1 MEEFYIENDDFFGDN
16 ISDIE
21 KKQKEKEERK
31 GKNTYKNNNNINN
44 ENKLNKRQKTRLNEK
59 KKKEEIKLEH
69 KNQVQNMSKEEKD
82 IFYQNLRDEK
92 KQLKENLKQ
101 ALTSDFI
108 IVFDLDFNSS
118 MGYNEIK
125 SLIIQLGYCYSINK
139 KNKNKISFYF
149 TNYDGFIKEEL
160 EKMGSKFW
168 YCNFEKEQFYNIEK
182 LIKLNKEFI
191 YLSPDS
197 NEELNEVSTDKI
209 YIIGG
214 LVDKP
219 VIKDKTLLRISQI
232 NNLDFIK
239 EKGIKIKS
247 AKLPLFK
254 YLNNIANPILNL
266 NTVVEIL
273 SNYMDMDIKDWK
285 KAIELSIPQRNLKKE

>member
-1 MEEFYIENDDFFGDN
+1 MEEFYIENDDLFGDN
-16 ISDIE
+16 LYDIE
-21 KKQKEKEERK
+21 KKKKEKEERK
-31 GKNTYKNNNNINN
+31 EKNLYKNINNINN
-44 ENKLNKRQKTRLNEK
+44 EIKLNKRQKTRLNEK

-69 KNQVQNMSKEEKD
+69 KKQVQNMTKEEKD
-82 IFYQNLRDEK
+82 IFYQKLRDEK

-219 VIKDKTLLRISQI
+219 VIKDKTILRISQI

-254 YLNNIANPILNL
+254 YLNNIANPVLNL

-273 SNYMDMDIKDWK
+273 SNYMDIKDWK

>member
-1 MEEFYIENDDFFGDN
+1 MEEFYIENDDLFGDN
-16 ISDIE
+16 LYDIE
-21 KKQKEKEERK
+21 KKKKEKEERK
-31 GKNTYKNNNNINN
+31 EKNLYKKINNINN
-44 ENKLNKRQKTRLNEK
+44 EIKLNKRQKTRLNEK

-69 KNQVQNMSKEEKD
+69 KNQVQNMTKEEKD
-82 IFYQNLRDEK
+82 IFYQKLRDEK

>member
-69 KNQVQNMSKEEKD
+69 KNQVQNMTKEEKD
-82 IFYQNLRDEK
+82 IFYQKLRDEK

-118 MGYNEIK
+118 MGFNEIK

-139 KNKNKISFYF
+139 KNKNKISFYL

-191 YLSPDS
+191 YLTPDS

-219 VIKDKTLLRISQI
+219 VIKDKTILRISQI

-254 YLNNIANPILNL
+254 YLNNIANPVLNL

-273 SNYMDMDIKDWK
+273 SNYMDIKDWK

>member
-1 MEEFYIENDDFFGDN
+1 MEEFYIENDDLFGDN
-16 ISDIE
+16 LYDIE
-21 KKQKEKEERK
+21 KKKKEKEERK
-31 GKNTYKNNNNINN
+31 EKNLYKNINNINN
-44 ENKLNKRQKTRLNEK
+44 EIKLNKRQKTRLNEK

-69 KNQVQNMSKEEKD
+69 KNQVQNMTKEEKD
-82 IFYQNLRDEK
+82 IFYKKLRDEK
-92 KQLKENLKQ
+92 KQLKENLKK

-191 YLSPDS
+191 YLTPDS
-197 NEELNEVSTDKI
+197 NEELNEVSKDKI

-254 YLNNIANPILNL
+254 YLNNIANPVLNL

-273 SNYMDMDIKDWK
+273 SNYMDIKDWK
-285 KAIELSIPQRNLKKE
+285 KAIELSIPQRNLKKG

>member
-1 MEEFYIENDDFFGDN
+1 MEEFYIENDDLFGDN
-16 ISDIE
+16 LYDIE
-21 KKQKEKEERK
+21 KKKKEKEERK
-31 GKNTYKNNNNINN
+31 EKNLYKNNNNINN
-44 ENKLNKRQKTRLNEK
+44 EIKLNKRQKTRLNEK

-69 KNQVQNMSKEEKD
+69 KNQVQNMTKEEKD
-82 IFYQNLRDEK
+82 IFYKKLRDEK

-219 VIKDKTLLRISQI
+219 VIKDKTILRISQI

-254 YLNNIANPILNL
+254 YLNNIANPVLNL

-273 SNYMDMDIKDWK
+273 SNYMDIKDWK

>member
-69 KNQVQNMSKEEKD
+69 KNQVQNMTKEEKD
-82 IFYQNLRDEK
+82 IFYQKLRDEK

-191 YLSPDS
+191 YLTPDS
-197 NEELNEVSTDKI
+197 NEELNEVSKDKI

-254 YLNNIANPILNL
+254 YLNNIANPVLNL

-273 SNYMDMDIKDWK
+273 SNYMDIKDWK

>member
-1 MEEFYIENDDFFGDN
+1 MEEFYIENDDLFGDN
-16 ISDIE
+16 LYDIE
-21 KKQKEKEERK
+21 KKKKEKEERK
-31 GKNTYKNNNNINN
+31 EKNLYKNNNNINN
-44 ENKLNKRQKTRLNEK
+44 EIKLNKRQKTRLNEK

-69 KNQVQNMSKEEKD
+69 KNQVQNKTKEEKD
-82 IFYQNLRDEK
+82 IFYQKLRDEK

-219 VIKDKTLLRISQI
+219 VIKDKTILRISQI

-254 YLNNIANPILNL
+254 YLNNIANPVLNL

-273 SNYMDMDIKDWK
+273 SNYMDIKDWK

>member
-1 MEEFYIENDDFFGDN
+1 MEEFYIENDDLFGDN
-16 ISDIE
+16 LYDIE
-21 KKQKEKEERK
+21 KKKKEKEERK
-31 GKNTYKNNNNINN
+31 EKNLYKNINNINN
-44 ENKLNKRQKTRLNEK
+44 EIKLNKRQKTRLNEK

-69 KNQVQNMSKEEKD
+69 KNQVQNMTKEEKD
-82 IFYQNLRDEK
+82 IFYQKLRDEK

-168 YCNFEKEQFYNIEK
+168 YCDFEKEQFYNIEK

-219 VIKDKTLLRISQI
+219 VIKDKTILRISQI

-254 YLNNIANPILNL
+254 YLNNIANPVLNL

-273 SNYMDMDIKDWK
+273 SNYMDIKDWK

>member
-1 MEEFYIENDDFFGDN
+1 MEEFYIENDDLFGDN
-16 ISDIE
+16 LNDIE
-21 KKQKEKEERK
+21 KKKKEKEERK
-31 GKNTYKNNNNINN
+31 EKNIYKNIKNCNN
-44 ENKLNKRQKTRLNEK
+44 EKILNKRQKTRLNEK

-108 IVFDLDFNSS
+108 VVFDLDFNSS

-139 KNKNKISFYF
+139 KNKNKISFYL

-254 YLNNIANPILNL
+254 YLNNIANPILNI

-273 SNYMDMDIKDWK
+273 SNYMDIKDWK
-285 KAIELSIPQRNLKKE
+285 KAIELSIPQRNLKKG

>member
-1 MEEFYIENDDFFGDN
+1 
-16 ISDIE
+16 
-21 KKQKEKEERK
+21 
-31 GKNTYKNNNNINN
+31 
-44 ENKLNKRQKTRLNEK
+44 
-59 KKKEEIKLEH
+59 
-69 KNQVQNMSKEEKD
+69 
-82 IFYQNLRDEK
+82 
-92 KQLKENLKQ
+92 
-101 ALTSDFI
+101 
-108 IVFDLDFNSS
+108 
-118 MGYNEIK
+118 
-125 SLIIQLGYCYSINK
+125 
-139 KNKNKISFYF
+139 
-149 TNYDGFIKEEL
+149 
-160 EKMGSKFW
+160 MGSKFW

-219 VIKDKTLLRISQI
+219 VIKDKTILRISQI

-254 YLNNIANPILNL
+254 YLNNIANPVLNL

-273 SNYMDMDIKDWK
+273 SNYMDIKDWK

>member
-1 MEEFYIENDDFFGDN
+1 MEEFYIENDDLFGDN
-16 ISDIE
+16 LYDIE
-21 KKQKEKEERK
+21 KKKKEKEERK
-31 GKNTYKNNNNINN
+31 EKNLYKKINNINN
-44 ENKLNKRQKTRLNEK
+44 EIKLNKRQKTRLNEK

-108 IVFDLDFNSS
+108 VVFDLDFNSS

-139 KNKNKISFYF
+139 KNKNKISFYL

-219 VIKDKTLLRISQI
+219 VIKDKTILRISQI

-254 YLNNIANPILNL
+254 YLNNIANPVLNL

-273 SNYMDMDIKDWK
+273 SNYMDIKDWK

>member
-1 MEEFYIENDDFFGDN
+1 MEEFYIENDDLFGDN
-16 ISDIE
+16 LYDIE
-21 KKQKEKEERK
+21 KKKKEKEERK
-31 GKNTYKNNNNINN
+31 EKNLYKKINNINN
-44 ENKLNKRQKTRLNEK
+44 EIKLNKRQKTRLNEK

-69 KNQVQNMSKEEKD
+69 KNQVQNMTKEEKD
-82 IFYQNLRDEK
+82 IFYKKLRDEK
-92 KQLKENLKQ
+92 KQLKENLKK

-219 VIKDKTLLRISQI
+219 VIKDKTILRISQI

-254 YLNNIANPILNL
+254 YLNNIANPVLNL

-273 SNYMDMDIKDWK
+273 SNYMDIKDWK

>member
-1 MEEFYIENDDFFGDN
+1 MEEFYIENDDLFGDN
-16 ISDIE
+16 LYDIE
-21 KKQKEKEERK
+21 KMKKEKEERK
-31 GKNTYKNNNNINN
+31 EKNLYKNNNNINN
-44 ENKLNKRQKTRLNEK
+44 EIKLNKRQKTRLNEK

-69 KNQVQNMSKEEKD
+69 KNQVQNMTKEEKD
-82 IFYQNLRDEK
+82 IFYKKLRDEK
-92 KQLKENLKQ
+92 KQLKENLKK

-219 VIKDKTLLRISQI
+219 VIKDKTILRISQI

-254 YLNNIANPILNL
+254 YLNNIANPVLNL

-273 SNYMDMDIKDWK
+273 SNYMDIKDWK

>member
-1 MEEFYIENDDFFGDN
+1 MEEFYIENDDLFGDN
-16 ISDIE
+16 LYDIE
-21 KKQKEKEERK
+21 KKKKEKEERK
-31 GKNTYKNNNNINN
+31 EKNLYKNINNINN
-44 ENKLNKRQKTRLNEK
+44 EIKLNKRQKTRLNEK

-69 KNQVQNMSKEEKD
+69 KNQVQNMTKEEKD
-82 IFYQNLRDEK
+82 IFYQKLRDEK

-219 VIKDKTLLRISQI
+219 VIKDKTILRISQI
-232 NNLDFIK
+232 NNYDFIK

-254 YLNNIANPILNL
+254 YLNNIANPVLNL

-273 SNYMDMDIKDWK
+273 SNYLDIKDWK

>member
-1 MEEFYIENDDFFGDN
+1 MEEFYIENDDLFGDN
-16 ISDIE
+16 LYDIE
-21 KKQKEKEERK
+21 KKKKEKEERK
-31 GKNTYKNNNNINN
+31 EKNLYKNNNNINN
-44 ENKLNKRQKTRLNEK
+44 EIKLNKRQKTRLNEK

-69 KNQVQNMSKEEKD
+69 KNQVQNMTKEEKD
-82 IFYQNLRDEK
+82 IFYKKLRDEK
-92 KQLKENLKQ
+92 KQLKENLKK

-219 VIKDKTLLRISQI
+219 VIKDKTILRISQI

-254 YLNNIANPILNL
+254 YLNNIANPVLNL

-273 SNYMDMDIKDWK
+273 SNYMDIKDWK

>member
-1 MEEFYIENDDFFGDN
+1 MEEFYIENDDLFGDN
-16 ISDIE
+16 LYDIE
-21 KKQKEKEERK
+21 KKKKEKEERK
-31 GKNTYKNNNNINN
+31 EKNLYKNNNNINN
-44 ENKLNKRQKTRLNEK
+44 EIKLNKRQKTRLNEK

-69 KNQVQNMSKEEKD
+69 KNQVQNMTKEEKD
-82 IFYQNLRDEK
+82 IFYQKLRDEK

-219 VIKDKTLLRISQI
+219 VIKDKTILRISQI

-254 YLNNIANPILNL
+254 YLNNIANPVLNL

-273 SNYMDMDIKDWK
+273 SNYMDIKDWK

>member
-1 MEEFYIENDDFFGDN
+1 MEEFYIENDDLFGDN
-16 ISDIE
+16 LYDIE
-21 KKQKEKEERK
+21 KKKKEKEERK
-31 GKNTYKNNNNINN
+31 EKNLYKNINNINN
-44 ENKLNKRQKTRLNEK
+44 EIKLNKRQKTRLNEK

-69 KNQVQNMSKEEKD
+69 KNQVQNMTKEEKD
-82 IFYQNLRDEK
+82 IFYQKLRDEK

-219 VIKDKTLLRISQI
+219 VIKDKTILRISQI

-254 YLNNIANPILNL
+254 YLNNIANPVLNL

-273 SNYMDMDIKDWK
+273 SNYMDIKDWK

>member
-1 MEEFYIENDDFFGDN
+1 MEEFYIENDDLFGDN
-16 ISDIE
+16 LYDIE
-21 KKQKEKEERK
+21 KKKKEKEERK
-31 GKNTYKNNNNINN
+31 EKNLYKKINNINN
-44 ENKLNKRQKTRLNEK
+44 EIKLNKRQKTRLNEK

-69 KNQVQNMSKEEKD
+69 KNQVQNMTKEEKD
-82 IFYQNLRDEK
+82 IFYQKLRDEK

-219 VIKDKTLLRISQI
+219 VIKDKTILRISQI

-254 YLNNIANPILNL
+254 YLNNIANPVLNL

-273 SNYMDMDIKDWK
+273 SNYMDIKDWK

>member
-1 MEEFYIENDDFFGDN
+1 M
-16 ISDIE
+16 
-21 KKQKEKEERK
+21 
-31 GKNTYKNNNNINN
+31 T
-44 ENKLNKRQKTRLNEK
+44 
-59 KKKEEIKLEH
+59 
-69 KNQVQNMSKEEKD
+69 KEEKD
-82 IFYQNLRDEK
+82 IFYQKLRDEK
-92 KQLKENLKQ
+92 KQLKENLKK

-139 KNKNKISFYF
+139 KNKNKISFYL

-160 EKMGSKFW
+160 EKMGSKSW
-168 YCNFEKEQFYNIEK
+168 YSHFEKEQFYNIEK

-219 VIKDKTLLRISQI
+219 VIKDKTILRISQI
-232 NNLDFIK
+232 NNYDFIK

-254 YLNNIANPILNL
+254 YLNNIANPVLNL

-273 SNYMDMDIKDWK
+273 SNYMDIKDWK

>member
-1 MEEFYIENDDFFGDN
+1 MEEFYIENDDLFGDN
-16 ISDIE
+16 LYDIE
-21 KKQKEKEERK
+21 KKKKEKEERK
-31 GKNTYKNNNNINN
+31 EKNLYKKINNINN
-44 ENKLNKRQKTRLNEK
+44 EIKLNKRQKTRLNEK

-69 KNQVQNMSKEEKD
+69 KNQVQNMTKEEKD
-82 IFYQNLRDEK
+82 IFYQKLRDEK

-118 MGYNEIK
+118 MGFNEIK

-219 VIKDKTLLRISQI
+219 VIKDKTILRISQI

-254 YLNNIANPILNL
+254 YLNNIANPVLNL

-273 SNYMDMDIKDWK
+273 SNYMDIKDWK

>member
-1 MEEFYIENDDFFGDN
+1 M
-16 ISDIE
+16 
-21 KKQKEKEERK
+21 
-31 GKNTYKNNNNINN
+31 
-44 ENKLNKRQKTRLNEK
+44 KR

-108 IVFDLDFNSS
+108 VVFDLDFNSS

-139 KNKNKISFYF
+139 KNKNKISFYL

-273 SNYMDMDIKDWK
+273 SNYMDIKDWK
-285 KAIELSIPQRNLKKE
+285 KAIELSIPQRNLKKG

>member
-69 KNQVQNMSKEEKD
+69 KNQVQNMTKEEKD
-82 IFYQNLRDEK
+82 IFYQKLRDEK

-101 ALTSDFI
+101 ALSSDFI

-118 MGYNEIK
+118 MGFNEIK

-139 KNKNKISFYF
+139 KNKNKISFYL

-160 EKMGSKFW
+160 EKMGSKSW
-168 YCNFEKEQFYNIEK
+168 YSHFEKEQFYNIEK

-191 YLSPDS
+191 YLTPDS
-197 NEELNEVSTDKI
+197 NEELNEVSKDKI

>member
-1 MEEFYIENDDFFGDN
+1 MEEFYIENDDLFGDN
-16 ISDIE
+16 LYDIE
-21 KKQKEKEERK
+21 KKKKEKEERK

-69 KNQVQNMSKEEKD
+69 KNQVQNMTKEEKD
-82 IFYQNLRDEK
+82 IFYQKLRDEK

-139 KNKNKISFYF
+139 KNKNKISFYL

-219 VIKDKTLLRISQI
+219 VIKDKTILRISQI

-254 YLNNIANPILNL
+254 YLNNIANPVLNL

-273 SNYMDMDIKDWK
+273 SNYMDIKDWK

>member
-1 MEEFYIENDDFFGDN
+1 
-16 ISDIE
+16 
-21 KKQKEKEERK
+21 
-31 GKNTYKNNNNINN
+31 
-44 ENKLNKRQKTRLNEK
+44 
-59 KKKEEIKLEH
+59 
-69 KNQVQNMSKEEKD
+69 
-82 IFYQNLRDEK
+82 
-92 KQLKENLKQ
+92 
-101 ALTSDFI
+101 
-108 IVFDLDFNSS
+108 
-118 MGYNEIK
+118 
-125 SLIIQLGYCYSINK
+125 
-139 KNKNKISFYF
+139 
-149 TNYDGFIKEEL
+149 
-160 EKMGSKFW
+160 MGSKSW
-168 YCNFEKEQFYNIEK
+168 YSHFEKEQFYNIEK

-191 YLSPDS
+191 YLTPDS
-197 NEELNEVSTDKI
+197 NEELNEVSKDKI

-254 YLNNIANPILNL
+254 YLNNIANPVLNL

>member
-1 MEEFYIENDDFFGDN
+1 MEEFYIENDDLFGDN
-16 ISDIE
+16 LNDIE
-21 KKQKEKEERK
+21 KKKKEKEERK
-31 GKNTYKNNNNINN
+31 EKNIYKNIKNCNN
-44 ENKLNKRQKTRLNEK
+44 EKILNKRQKTRLNEK

-108 IVFDLDFNSS
+108 VVFDLDFNSS

-139 KNKNKISFYF
+139 KNKNKISFYL

-254 YLNNIANPILNL
+254 YLNNIANPILNI
-266 NTVVEIL
+266 NTVFEIL
-273 SNYMDMDIKDWK
+273 SNSMDIKDWK
-285 KAIELSIPQRNLKKE
+285 KAMELSIPQRNLKKG